1 MSTRNMEAVSFYRNL
16 LYHRTSMLEGV
27 RLVAFRNV
35 GHLLRTSRRLG
46 VGNADDADAYRAVL
60 DGMIA
65 DQGMGAN
72 KQTRWVLELTNRY
85 VWETYLCL
93 VHAEVEAYQDTTQDY
108 PELKFAPLD
117 SLLDTGARSFQRVRQ
132 LRHSILHPEN
142 RVHLNARWERIDD
155 AVDSEFGGT
164 HFEVMI
170 ATQNV
175 LDQYLMWLRDA
186 RREWF
191 IQEIGDLKSSA
202 RPPGPD
208 KYQRLLRLRPARD
221 VLSRPFP
228 ISGGSPGSDEV
239 QAPPSILAWKPLLDA
254 LSAPGANQTR
264 YPEELKR
271 LRAHCL
277 QMLLRSVVFLSE
289 ALSYLDIAKMLS
301 YMRAGVS
308 KEEALA
314 EPFDLVLASKTP
326 TTIQD
331 GENFASLLRVSAAL
345 VSMPLRIYRQATLER
360 QDLRHEEIEELIRKG
375 FDQSTLDA
383 SRKAV
388 FHVPVLTMDPH
399 PIDSDQADQTEAM
412 PKLLGHLAEFYGAVG
427 R

>member
-1 MSTRNMEAVSFYRNL
+1 MDMQSVSFYRNV

-35 GHLLRTSRRLG
+35 SHLQRTSRQLG
-46 VGNADDADAYRAVL
+46 VDDADDADAYRAVV
-60 DGMIA
+60 DRMIA
-65 DQGMGAN
+65 DQGMDAN
-72 KQTRWVLELTNRY
+72 DQTRWMLELTNRY

-93 VHAEVEAYQDTTQDY
+93 VYAEIEAYQDTSPDY
-108 PELKFAPLD
+108 PELKFEPLD
-117 SLLDTGARSFQRVRQ
+117 SLLETGARSFQRVKQ

-142 RVHLNARWERIDD
+142 RVHLNSRWEKIDD

-164 HFEVMI
+164 HFEVTI

-175 LDQYLMWLRDA
+175 LDQYLMWLRNEQ
-186 RREWF
+186 RKWF
-191 IQEIGDLKSSA
+191 IEEVGDLKNTA
-202 RPPGPD
+202 RPPSPD
-208 KYQRLLRLRPARD
+208 EYQRLLRLRPARD

-228 ISGGSPGSDEV
+228 FSAGTPGSDEV

-254 LSAPGANQTR
+254 LSTPGANQTG
-264 YPEELKR
+264 YPERLKR

-289 ALSYLDIAKMLS
+289 ALSYLDIAKMVS

-314 EPFDLVLASKTP
+314 EPFDLFLDSKTP
-326 TTIQD
+326 KTVQD
-331 GENFASLLRVSAAL
+331 EENFASLLRVSSAL
-345 VSMPLRIYRQATLER
+345 VAMPLRLYREETLER
-360 QDLRHEEIEELIRKG
+360 QDLRHEGIEELIQEG
-375 FDQSTLDA
+375 FDQSALDS
-383 SRKAV
+383 SRNAV
-388 FHVPVLTMDPH
+388 FHVPVLTVDPH
-399 PIDSDQADQTEAM
+399 PIDSDQAEQMEAM
-412 PKLLGHLAEFYGAVG
+412 PQLLGYLAEFYGAVG